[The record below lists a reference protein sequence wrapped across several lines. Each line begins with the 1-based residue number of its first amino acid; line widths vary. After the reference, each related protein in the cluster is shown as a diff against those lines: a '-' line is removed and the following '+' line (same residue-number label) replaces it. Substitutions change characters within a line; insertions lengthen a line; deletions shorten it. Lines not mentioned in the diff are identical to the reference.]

1 METNTLRAIINIK
14 NFNKNDFDDIYP
26 SNNEISTKNRINSVG
41 DSLEFFIKDAYSN
54 GFSIVNK
61 DEHYANYFSFFG
73 SKNHPPDA
81 IVKHGDAIE
90 VKKTGSFRG
99 DIQLN
104 SSYPKSKLFSNNPL
118 ITNACR
124 ICEDNWDEK
133 DMVYVFGIMTGKVLE
148 SLLFLYGD
156 CFAAES
162 RIYEDLK
169 DNITT
174 YLENSNDA
182 SEFSETNEIGRL
194 NNVDPLKITNL
205 RIRGMWLL
213 RNPYLIFEDYIQK
226 NSNSDFTVCSIVLKN
241 KFDSFPEEDKKIIID
256 DEDIKYKEIR
266 IKNPNNPAQFLDA
279 ILIRYDRL

>member
-1 METNTLRAIINIK
+1 METNTLKAIINIK
-14 NFNKNDFDDIYP
+14 NFNKNDFDEIYP
-26 SNNEISTKNRINSVG
+26 RNNEISTKNRINSVG
-41 DSLEFFIKDAYSN
+41 DSLEFFVKDAYSN
-54 GFSIVNK
+54 GFNIINK
-61 DEHYANYFSFFG
+61 DEFYEKYFSFFG

-90 VKKTGSFRG
+90 VKKTGGFSG

-104 SSYPKSKLFSNNPL
+104 SSYPKSKLFSDSPL

-124 ICEDNWDEK
+124 ICEDNWIDK
-133 DMVYVFGIMTGKVLE
+133 DMVYVLGVMREKILV
-148 SLLFLYGD
+148 SLLFIYGD
-156 CFAAES
+156 CFAAER

-169 DNITT
+169 DNITS

-182 SEFSETNEIGRL
+182 SEFSKTNEIGRL

-213 RNPYLIFEDYIQK
+213 KNPYQVFEDFLQK
-226 NSNSDFTVCSIVLKN
+226 ENKSNFSVSSIILKN
-241 KFDSFPEEDKKIIID
+241 KFDSFPDEDKKIILD
-256 DEDIKYKEIR
+256 DEDIEYKEIR

-279 ILIRYDRL
+279 VLIRYDRL